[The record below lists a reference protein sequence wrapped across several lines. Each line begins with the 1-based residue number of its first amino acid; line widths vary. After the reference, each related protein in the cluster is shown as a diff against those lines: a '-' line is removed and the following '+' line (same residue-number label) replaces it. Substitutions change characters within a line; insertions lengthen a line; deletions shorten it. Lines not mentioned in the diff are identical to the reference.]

1 MCIKVKNK
9 IAQKTII
16 RETDNENVND
26 SKLSRLTREYSYNGV
41 GVSALGLLPCLQG
54 RYS

>member
-9 IAQKTII
+9 IAQKTI
-16 RETDNENVND
+16 RETDGNVND